1 MSKVSGFLKRTKILW
16 SLAGVIITLAMLF
29 PLYWVVVSSLE
40 TNTQIF
46 HYPPYLFPPHP
57 SLSAYASVLVTQ
69 LPHLGN
75 SLIIAGGSTALSLV
89 VAVPAAYALARF
101 RFRWAGAL
109 LIALL
114 ISQMLPGVALA
125 NALFLIFT
133 KIHLVNNYVG
143 LMLTDCTFSIPFNV
157 LILRAFLGHIPKDLT
172 EAALVDG
179 AGDWTAFFRVVLPL
193 SFTGLITAGLFAFL
207 FGWGDFLFAVTMI
220 SLPSMTPITVSL
232 YDYVSSYSLV
242 WNKLMATAVLASVPA
257 AVLLVAIQRHIVAG
271 ITSGSVKG

>member
-1 MSKVSGFLKRTKILW
+1 MLSDLIKRTQIHW
-16 SLAGVIITLAMLF
+16 SLVGIIVTIGMLF
-29 PLYWVVVSSLE
+29 PFYWVIVSSLE

-57 SLSAYASVLVTQ
+57 TLSAYAAVFLTQ
-69 LPHLGN
+69 LPHLGS

-89 VAVPAAYALARF
+89 VAVPASYAIARF
-101 RFRWAGAL
+101 GFRWTNVL
-109 LIALL
+109 IIALL

-133 KIHLVNNYVG
+133 KIRLVNNYFG

-157 LILRAFLGHIPKDLT
+157 LILRAFMSHIPRDLT

-179 AGDWTAFFRVVLPL
+179 AGDWTAFFRVIIPL
-193 SFTGLITAGLFAFL
+193 STTALITSGLFAFL

-220 SLPSMTPITVSL
+220 SAPSMAPITVSL

-242 WNKLMATAVLASVPA
+242 WNQLMATAVLASIPA
-257 AVLLVAIQRHIVAG
+257 AFLLIALQRHIVAG